1 MWYWKIQA
9 TPKSGWWHRIWECG
23 WKPLGLSFCPLT
35 TCLCVSKEVF
45 GLLMVCKIS
54 ADLVIG
60 VFFFLFSFFYQMW
73 AFVVCHQLAS
83 VFLLFVFELESL
95 CVFKAGWP
103 YYDCFCVH
111 FVYTLFCLHLS
122 LCPHHLQTGAE
133 LSYLKLIKLSGQ
145 FHQAQIIV
153 CCKAQ
158 LLFLFLLTPIYFW
171 FPLITMIWLQFL
183 FTIVV
188 VSFHLC
194 SNRVCMMASVF
205 LCTLHQLS

>member
-1 MWYWKIQA
+1 MWLEAFGFI
-9 TPKSGWWHRIWECG
+9 I
-23 WKPLGLSFCPLT
+23 LSADNLP
-35 TCLCVSKEVF
+35 LCVKGIFWAPDGVQNF
-45 GLLMVCKIS
+45 CRPCNW
-54 ADLVIG
+54 
-60 VFFFLFSFFYQMW
+60 VFFSFFFFYQMW

-122 LCPHHLQTGAE
+122 LCAHHLQTGAE
-133 LSYLKLIKLSGQ
+133 LFYLKLIKLSGQ

-158 LLFLFLLTPIYFW
+158 LLFLFLLTPIYF
-171 FPLITMIWLQFL
+171 
-183 FTIVV
+183 
-188 VSFHLC
+188 
-194 SNRVCMMASVF
+194 
-205 LCTLHQLS
+205 